1 MKAAGS
7 PTTCFRNKYLVEREE
22 RKSSQRPSSRHR
34 ANASESSEK
43 NTRVPITALFG
54 QRCKRIDRVLIILTK
69 APTMLAFVSNAASP
83 YCIHFRL
90 LLFFFV
96 LFHLAEVEP
105 TRRHLQP
112 TMRPLQQAV
121 KCTCGA
127 VKFSI
132 NSPSALRMV
141 CYCKDCRGYYNTL
154 NANAK
159 LAGKDPVAPL
169 DNWGGVDWTQLYANE
184 IDVLEGSDKLEVRV
198 LHKGSQMHRV
208 YTTCCYTPMFSLGQ
222 GTGSALVNTNLLD
235 EDKKPDVLF
244 RVIGRQALKGEN
256 MPSIS
261 WSVPLSF
268 PFTMWKRIHK
278 DQATPAPVVTP
289 KELKILE
296 NFKEG

>member
-1 MKAAGS
+1 MLA
-7 PTTCFRNKYLVEREE
+7 PLVL
-22 RKSSQRPSSRHR
+22 P
-34 ANASESSEK
+34 
-43 NTRVPITALFG
+43 VPI
-54 QRCKRIDRVLIILTK
+54 
-69 APTMLAFVSNAASP
+69 AASP
-83 YCIHFRL
+83 FYNNFRL
-90 LLFFFV
+90 LVFFYAV
-96 LFHLAEVEP
+96 LIHFAEAEP
-105 TRRHLQP
+105 TRHLQP
-112 TMRPLQQAV
+112 AMLPLQQAV

-132 NSPSALRMV
+132 NSPSVLRMV

-169 DNWGGVDWTQLYANE
+169 DNWGGVDWTQLYAKE
-184 IDVLEGSDKLEVRV
+184 IKVLEGADKLEVRV

-208 YTTCCYTPMFSLGQ
+208 FTTCCYTPMFSLGQ
-222 GTGSALVNTNLLD
+222 GTGSALVNTNLID
-235 EDKKPDVLF
+235 GDKKPDVLF
-244 RVIGRQALKGEN
+244 RVIGRQAIKGEN

-278 DQATPAPVVTP
+278 DQATPAPVATP